1 MDKKNIAILLTFSVL
16 LLAQQK
22 PLEWNFKDGLQGWNV
37 GGFVSHQITPEGF
50 SGKVQR
56 DARLTSPILNINAAD
71 YDTLAVVMKCNLAST
86 GEIFIR
92 AKGEIFTEKKYR
104 HHRTRDGVDFLLYNL
119 NLSKVKGW
127 EGVIEQIRFDPI
139 NPASDIVIQSIK
151 LVKRGIDKDSVTAL
165 NGQPVTLPLKNGALT
180 WNFKGG
186 FQGWT
191 ASRWA
196 KTEIRTDGFHG
207 ISLHDCSLTSPE
219 LNIKAGDFDTMFVG
233 MKSDISA
240 TGEIFISAN
249 GSVFSEKQYKPFS
262 IVSSS
267 ELRLL
272 SFDLKSI
279 NGWEG
284 TINRLRYDPVN
295 PPDANIHIEF
305 ISLLKTEK
313 NAILNGNCELFLD
326 GKPYGWILKGATVS
340 QEAFSGSNSI
350 VFKKGDT
357 AEIDLPNVGKLGIF
371 HFSFKTKG
379 ERINAEFVFRGK
391 GKKPIETIPV
401 KTSSSADWQDNQV
414 TITIPELAYDGILR
428 FTGTGQGW
436 LDTLNC
442 TQLEEGTITTPPPVK
457 TSWKGQWIW
466 CDQNKLQDNC
476 TAYVQKTFNLPKKEL
491 SSADIQLTCDDS
503 YALYVNGQF
512 VHSTH
517 GVGDAWKKPNILDLR
532 PFLKPGANT
541 ILAEITDVAS
551 YQGFIADV
559 VIVAKDGQFISLATD
574 GKWQASLSKE
584 GPWAPA
590 AVLGRPPCTPWGYA
604 NYKPMRAQNDLKEP
618 LKADL
623 HLPKSVKPGETLH
636 CKITWVVDMAT
647 KPVTL
652 KNPLPVKYQ
661 LIQGG
666 KTVWEDWVPE
676 GLTML
681 EGMPRLNMNA
691 YFPLKLK
698 RGDCTMK
705 IEFLGAPEGSD
716 LTADVFIDADE
727 KKSYDFPKV
736 ELVSQNGL
744 TNILVNGQLID
755 PTQALFTKP
764 DTKQQIYTR
773 DAGIHLWGISGDMGF
788 TENGFD
794 YSNFDAAAEKY
805 LSVDP
810 NAWLII
816 NYSVRT
822 NTQQWWMEKHP
833 DARCRYEDGSDNVN
847 DYKSAKGYRPSYASK
862 VWRETYG
869 DVLRRFIRHLKTTPY
884 AERIVGFHSING
896 ISAEWFHWGSQSQ
909 HFVDYSDA
917 SRDDFR
923 RWLKAKYGSDA
934 ALQKAWAHADVTLA
948 TATIPTVKERSTPA
962 NGLYYD
968 PKTQMNVLDYNDYQ
982 HDNCVETINYFN
994 RIVKEETDGRVICG
1008 TYYGYTFN
1016 LFDSTFFGQGSGHYR
1031 LETMLRSPEF
1041 DYCIAPDCY
1050 GERHVSGTSKTMTP
1064 GSTFRLNGK
1073 FFWNQ
1078 ADLRSHWVY
1087 QRQPDGY
1094 VATVQE
1100 SVDCMERE
1108 FARCM
1113 SEGNGIQWYD
1123 FSNGWTMG
1131 DKRLMNEAARL
1142 YDLSCKYRNS
1152 VKDWAPENYML
1163 VVLDERFMGRWS
1175 AFSNVGGSELHQ
1187 NQMTYLWRA
1196 GIPWKVVL
1204 FSDLLRHPELLA
1216 HKAILFLDAYRLTD
1230 EYKKYLEEKVLKDG
1244 RTVAFMGCPGMLTPN
1259 GLSAE
1264 YCSKLMGCPFTL
1276 INEKTILKS
1285 KGTATWQ
1292 ELDGQEWGHNTIYK
1306 STQFL
1311 MPTATDGCDVLAKLA
1326 DGRPSALYKK
1336 GSACNLFWS
1345 AAPGLSPAVLRA
1357 IAKRAGVP
1365 VLATAND
1372 GFYAGRGYIGIY
1384 ASNAGLKEINLL
1396 DKGTPKD
1403 ILTGQT
1409 WPAGTT
1415 TIKLPMRVGET
1426 RVFVVE

>member
-1 MDKKNIAILLTFSVL
+1 MSKKIIAFLLTLSAL
-16 LLAQQK
+16 LLAQPK
-22 PLEWNFKDGLQGWNV
+22 SLEWNFKDGLQGWGV
-37 GGFVSHQITPEGF
+37 RGFESHEITSEGF
-50 SGKVQR
+50 SGKVKR
-56 DARLTSPILNINAAD
+56 DAMFFSPILNINAAD

-92 AKGEIFTEKKYR
+92 AKGEVFAEKKYR
-104 HHRTRDGVDFLLYNL
+104 HHRTRDGENFLLYNL
-119 NLSKVKGW
+119 NLSNIKGW
-127 EGVIEQIRFDPI
+127 EGMIEQIRFDPI
-139 NPASDIVIQSIK
+139 NPSSDIVIQSIK
-151 LVKRGIDKDSVTAL
+151 LLKRGINKDSVTTT
-165 NGQPVTLPLKNGALT
+165 NGLPVTLPYKNGSIT
-180 WNFKGG
+180 WRFKNGL
-186 FQGWT
+186 QGWT
-191 ASRWA
+191 PNRWV
-196 KTEIRTDGFHG
+196 KNEIRPDGFHG
-207 ISLHDCSLTSPE
+207 LSMHDCSLISPE
-219 LNIKAGDFDTMFVG
+219 LNLKAEEFDTMFVG

-249 GSVFSEKQYKPFS
+249 GSVFNEKQYKPFS

-267 ELRLL
+267 ELKLL
-272 SFDLKSI
+272 TFDLKSI
-279 NGWEG
+279 NGWRG
-284 TINRLRYDPVN
+284 IINRLRFDPIN
-295 PPDANIHIEF
+295 PADTNIQIEF
-305 ISLLKTEK
+305 ITLLKTEK
-313 NAILNGNCELFLD
+313 NAILNGDCEIFLD
-326 GKPYGWILKGATVS
+326 GTPYGWTLKGTTVS
-340 QEAFSGSNSI
+340 QEAFSGTNCIAFSKSA
-350 VFKKGDT
+350 V
-357 AEIDLPNVGKLGIF
+357 AETNLPNVGKLGVF
-371 HFSFKTKG
+371 QFSFKTKG
-379 ERINAEFVFRGK
+379 ESINAECVFRGWD
-391 GKKPIETIPV
+391 KKTIETIPL
-401 KTSSSADWQDNQV
+401 KTTQSTVWQDNQL

-428 FTGTGQGW
+428 FTGTGEAW
-436 LDTLNC
+436 LDTLKC
-442 TQLEEGTITTPPPVK
+442 TQLEEGTIVTPPPLK
-457 TSWKGQWIW
+457 TTWKGQWIW
-466 CDQNKLQDNC
+466 CEENKLQDNC
-476 TAYVQKTFNLPKKEL
+476 TAYVQKSFNLPNKEL
-491 SSADIQLTCDDS
+491 ASADIQLTCDDS
-503 YALYVNGQF
+503 YALYVNGQL

-517 GVGDAWKKPNILDLR
+517 GVADAWKKPEILDLR

-541 ILAEITDVAS
+541 ILAEITDVGS
-551 YQGFIADV
+551 FQGFIADV

-574 GKWQASLSKE
+574 GKWQASVSKE

-590 AVLGRPPCTPWGYA
+590 AVLGRPPCSPWGHA
-604 NYKPMRAQNDLKEP
+604 NYRPMRAQNSIKEP
-618 LKADL
+618 LRVTVRN
-623 HLPKSVKPGETLH
+623 LPQNVKPGQRIDLD
-636 CKITWVVDMAT
+636 VVVESVKLD
-647 KPVTL
+647 
-652 KNPLPVKYQ
+652 NPIPVKYHLLQ
-661 LIQGG
+661 NGN
-666 KTVWEDWVPE
+666 TVWEDWVQNGLAMRDGKPQ
-676 GLTML
+676 LTMD
-681 EGMPRLNMNA
+681 A
-691 YFPLKLK
+691 FFPFKLK
-698 RGDCTMK
+698 RGLCTMK

-716 LTADVFIDADE
+716 FSAEVFVDAME
-727 KKSYDFPKV
+727 KKSYEFPKV

-744 TNILVNGQLID
+744 TNIHVNGQLID

-764 DTKQQIYTR
+764 DQKQQIYTR

-788 TENGFD
+788 TEHGFD

-822 NTQQWWMEKHP
+822 NTHQWWMAQHP
-833 DARCRYEDGSDNVN
+833 DARCRYEDGSDMVN

-862 VWRETYG
+862 VWRETYA
-869 DVLRRFIRHLKTTPY
+869 DVLRHFIRHLKTTPY

-923 RWLKAKYGSDA
+923 RWLKAKYGTDA
-934 ALQKAWAHADVTLA
+934 ALQKAWARADVTFD
-948 TATIPTVKERSTPA
+948 TATIPTGKERGTPA

-1016 LFDSTFFGQGSGHYR
+1016 LFDSVFFGQGSGHYR

-1050 GERHVSGTSKTMTP
+1050 GERHVGGTSKTMTP
-1064 GSTFRLNGK
+1064 GGTFRLNGK

-1100 SVDCMERE
+1100 SIDCMERE

-1131 DKRLMNEAARL
+1131 DKRLMQAAGKL
-1142 YDLSCKYRNS
+1142 YDLSCKYRNT
-1152 VKDWAPENYML
+1152 VKDWAPENYLL
-1163 VVLDERFMGRWS
+1163 VVLDERFMGRWN

-1216 HKAILFLDAYRLTD
+1216 HKAMLFLDAYRLTD
-1230 EYKKYLEEKVLKDG
+1230 EYKKYLEEKVLKDD
-1244 RTVAFMGCPGMLTPN
+1244 RTVAFVGCPGMLTPN
-1259 GLSAE
+1259 GLSAD

-1276 INEKTILKS
+1276 IDEKTLLKS
-1285 KGTATWQ
+1285 KGTTTWKDL
-1292 ELDGQEWGHNTIYK
+1292 EGQEWGHNPAYK

-1311 MPTATDGCDVLAKLA
+1311 MPTATTGCDVLATLA
-1326 DGRPSALYKK
+1326 DGRPSALYKNGK
-1336 GSACNLFWS
+1336 TCNLFWS

-1365 VLATAND
+1365 VLATGND
-1372 GFYAGRGYIGIY
+1372 GFYAGRGFIGIY
-1384 ASNAGLKEINLL
+1384 ASNEGTKEINLL
-1396 DKGTPKD
+1396 GKGTPKD